1 MSTRQVVKSLSWSLG
16 YYTLTVPK
24 GYAPTIDIELA
35 GAGGGQGGQYYHAGG
50 GAGGYGA
57 ILRGSIP
64 VKPGDVLDVYLG
76 EGGNIGAYNFGGGAG
91 GRAAKIGDPV
101 YGVGTGQ
108 VWPVTLSWAWSQF
121 MNDYAVWVNPDG
133 VNPINS
139 TSTVTR
145 TFYVP
150 ETGTY
155 RIRAECDNW
164 MNLYVDGSNIINTSD
179 FQSVYGSYADMSLTQ
194 GNHNITMAVSNWGGP
209 AGFAVE
215 ITRTTDPVMDY
226 GNWWNGGYTGIDNGI
241 FEVDPDTGL
250 PVPQLKAA
258 TAVGTVIWHTR
269 LQPQPPANTYWLKG
283 GTGGNTYPDGGYIYP
298 GPAGGGGGSAVFL
311 NGALVLIA
319 GGGGGGGA
327 EGGHGAGGG
336 AGGDAGEAGSGSNPE
351 IYAYGAGQ
359 NGSDGYD
366 IGGTPGGGGGFVGG
380 AAGGFIYYDDAPS
393 YGAYGGSNYINPL
406 YSFSKIGRWGGGP
419 GRGSNGY
426 CNVTFSEMGSGKVKV
441 GGSWKQIT
449 NNYVKVGN
457 QWKEITNAW
466 TKANGVWKLVSG
478 GAPIPQSFTSGN
490 YG

>member
-1 MSTRQVVKSLSWSLG
+1 MSTRQVVKNLYWSAG
-16 YYTLTVPK
+16 YYTLTVPN
-24 GYAPTIDIELA
+24 GYTPTVEIVLA
-35 GAGGGQGGQYYHAGG
+35 GAGGGQGGQYYYTGG
-50 GAGGYGA
+50 GGGGYGA
-57 ILRGSIP
+57 ILKGSIP
-64 VKPGDVLDVYLG
+64 VKAGDTLEVYLG
-76 EGGNIGAYNFGGGAG
+76 EGGRQGAYSFSGGAG
-91 GRAAKIGDPV
+91 GRGAKIGDFTS
-101 YGVGTGQ
+101 GIGTGQ

-133 VNPINS
+133 VNPVNA

-194 GNHNITMAVSNWGGP
+194 GNHLITMAVSNWGGP

-215 ITRTTDPVMDY
+215 ISRGTDPVVDY
-226 GNWWNGGYTGIDNGI
+226 GGGYDWSYYNGY
-241 FEVDPDTGL
+241 FSVDPDTGL
-250 PVPQLKAA
+250 TPQLKAA
-258 TAVGTVIWHTR
+258 AAVGTVIWHTR
-269 LQPQPPANTYWLKG
+269 IQPQPPANTYWLKG
-283 GTGGNTYPDGGYIYP
+283 GNGGNTYPDGNYIYP
-298 GPAGGGGGSAVFL
+298 APGGGGGGSAVFL
-311 NGALVLIA
+311 NGTLVIIS

-327 EGGHGAGGG
+327 EGGHGAAGG
-336 AGGDAGEAGSGSNPE
+336 AGYDAGEGGSGSSTD

-366 IGGTPGGGGGFVGG
+366 IGGQPGGGGGFVGG
-380 AAGGFIYYDDAPS
+380 APGGFIYYDDAPS
-393 YGAYGGSNYINPL
+393 SGAYGGSNYINPL

-419 GRGSNGY
+419 SHGSNGY
-426 CNVTFSEMGSGKVKV
+426 CSVTFSELGSGKVKV

-449 NNYVKVGN
+449 SNYIKVGT
-457 QWKEITNAW
+457 QWKEIRNAW

-478 GAPIPQSFTSGN
+478 GAPIPESFTSGN

>member
-1 MSTRQVVKSLSWSLG
+1 MSTRQVVKSLYWSPG

-24 GYAPTIDIELA
+24 GYSPNIEIVLA
-35 GAGGGQGGQYYHAGG
+35 GAGGGQGGQYYYGGG
-50 GAGGYGA
+50 GAGGYGDV
-57 ILRGSIP
+57 LKGTIP
-64 VKPGDVLDVYLG
+64 VKPGDTLQVYLG
-76 EGGNIGAYNFGGGAG
+76 QGGQRGVYNFGGGLGGAG
-91 GRAAKIGDPV
+91 AKIGDPV
-101 YGVGTGQ
+101 YGSGTGQ

-215 ITRTTDPVMDY
+215 ITRASDPPPPPYDGGSWWQY
-226 GNWWNGGYTGIDNGI
+226 GGI

-250 PVPQLKAA
+250 PVPQKKAD

-283 GTGGNTYPDGGYIYP
+283 GLGGNTYPDGNYIYP
-298 GPAGGGGGSAVFL
+298 GAAGGGAGSAVFL
-311 NGALVLIA
+311 NGTLVVIA

-327 EGGHGAGGG
+327 EGGHGAAGG
-336 AGGDAGEAGSGSNPE
+336 AGGNAGGPGSGSNPDA
-351 IYAYGAGQ
+351 YAYGAGQ
-359 NGSDGYD
+359 DGASGFD
-366 IGGTPGGGGGFVGG
+366 IGGQPGGGGGFVGG
-380 AAGGFIYYDDAPS
+380 AAGAFIYYDDAPS
-393 YGAYGGSNYINPL
+393 AGAFGGSNYVNPL
-406 YSFSKIGRWGGGP
+406 YSFTSIGIHGGGP
-419 GRGSNGY
+419 GNGSNGY
-426 CNVTFSEMGSGKVKV
+426 STISFSEMGSGKVKV

-466 TKANGVWKLVSG
+466 TKADGVWKLVSG
-478 GAPIPQSFTSGN
+478 GAPIPESFTSGN